1 MTPKALLERV
11 KAQFVTL
18 LHDEPAK
25 LEALLVQAL
34 NEYQD
39 RAGALLSVEISK
51 DQQKQGGIDVPS
63 CLLAVAGA
71 HDMDQVWLE
80 TTVKANKLNVVTTS
94 LSVPPFTINYLAALS
109 EFDLDKDQLPKES
122 TGMLQKYLKVLIE
135 IPNTEREQYA
145 RSAAGMPLDGLPQ
158 LNELYDGK
166 KQLEDEMEQ
175 TAGMLLP
182 SMLL

>member
-1 MTPKALLERV
+1 MTPRALLARV

-18 LHDEPAK
+18 LHDEDDK

-39 RAGALLSVEISK
+39 KAGVWLVAEISK
-51 DQQKQGGIDVPS
+51 DQQKEGGINVPPYF
-63 CLLAVAGA
+63 LAVASA
-71 HDMDQVWLE
+71 HDMDYVWLE
-80 TTVKANKLNVVTTS
+80 STIKADKLNVVITE
-94 LSVPPFTINYLAALS
+94 LSAPPFTVNYLAALS
-109 EFDLDKDQLPKES
+109 EYDLDKAELPKTA
-122 TGMLQKYLKVLIE
+122 TGILQKYLKVLID

-145 RSAAGMPLDGLPQ
+145 RTAAGMPLDGLPL
-158 LNELYDGK
+158 LNELHDRK

-175 TAGMLLP
+175 TAGMLMP